1 MHFAIRNGTTY
12 HFKLDVCFPICDMFR
27 GRRFFPVHC
36 FVCRKKYLWRFL
48 HLCVPFH
55 LQFVCVC
62 VCVQIVRYVRRSFAV
77 HISIGLPISISICAS
92 NFIRGHDIRTKVNR
106 RRRPNR
112 AIELNDKTKHR
123 NTSTQNHIHK
133 RSEQTIHPVAFE
145 SIFKCQINLNRNV
158 LIRNSL
164 IFGIVFYWK
173 YTVTLTHP
181 LVRSFVRSFSLIHTG
196 YSIHGDTIHT
206 SIEFIFS
213 RWFCDCRTC
222 TVHAIDGIL
231 HSDCVWFSRA
241 PWKAPSKSKV
251 DLVIYVHLDWIA
263 CH

>member
-1 MHFAIRNGTTY
+1 MHFAIRNRTTY

-36 FVCRKKYLWRFL
+36 FVCRKKYLWRL
-48 HLCVPFH
+48 LLLCVPFH
-55 LQFVCVC
+55 LQFGCVC
-62 VCVQIVRYVRRSFAV
+62 VCVQIVRYVRRSFVV

-112 AIELNDKTKHR
+112 AIEPNDKTKHR

-164 IFGIVFYWK
+164 IFGIVFY
-173 YTVTLTHP
+173 
-181 LVRSFVRSFSLIHTG
+181 
-196 YSIHGDTIHT
+196 
-206 SIEFIFS
+206 
-213 RWFCDCRTC
+213 
-222 TVHAIDGIL
+222 
-231 HSDCVWFSRA
+231 
-241 PWKAPSKSKV
+241 
-251 DLVIYVHLDWIA
+251 
-263 CH
+263 